1 MSADVAEAI
10 ADWLRDRL
18 DIAVENG
25 PELRLREC
33 LFCGRPRTMKVNVE
47 RRKFLCFHQDCAQAG
62 GLLKLIEAVEGCT
75 SEEARGILASLV
87 RGLARGHSSIRTLAE
102 RARRLRE
109 LEDEEPEPV
118 RELLDHAL
126 PEGFEPCWTGKK
138 FRIPR
143 YLKERDVPREEL
155 RRFGVG
161 WYTDDRDVG
170 RIVIPVLCDGARSW
184 VARKIDPDDF
194 GPKYL
199 TPHSAGDPGAD
210 RLLFGYDE
218 VPDEVETLVAVEG
231 TFDAIRLWS
240 YGFAAVAYLKDRIG
254 PGQIALIG
262 KKRPRRLVLFP
273 DAGDAR
279 AREKALRDGA
289 TLAGRFEEV
298 AVALLEL
305 REGEKKTDPDSAPRA
320 RVERA
325 IRTAGAVTR
334 GSAQEFARSRLRSPW
349 SS

>member
-1 MSADVAEAI
+1 LSADVAEEI

-33 LFCGRPRTMKVNVE
+33 LFCGRARTMKVNVE
-47 RRKFLCFHQDCAQAG
+47 RRKFLCFHQDCAEAG

-75 SEEARGILASLV
+75 SEEARGIMASLV
-87 RGLARGHSSIRTLAE
+87 RGLARGHSSIRSLSE
-102 RARRLRE
+102 RARQLRE
-109 LEDEEPEPV
+109 QEEPEPV
-118 RELLDHAL
+118 RDLLAHDL
-126 PEGFEPCWTGKK
+126 PEGFEPCWTGSK

-143 YLKERDVPREEL
+143 YLKERDAPRDEL

-161 WYTDDRDVG
+161 WYTDDRETG

-210 RLLFGYDE
+210 RLLFAYDE
-218 VPDEVETLVAVEG
+218 IPDEAETVVAVEG
-231 TFDAIRLWS
+231 TFDAMRLWS
-240 YGFAAVAYLKDRIG
+240 YGFYSVAYLKDRIG
-254 PGQIALIG
+254 PGQIAILG

-273 DAGDAR
+273 DGGDAR
-279 AREKALRDGA
+279 AKEKALRDGA
-289 TLAGRFEEV
+289 VLAGRFEEV

-305 REGEKKTDPDSAPRA
+305 RPGEKKTDPDSAPRA
-320 RVERA
+320 LVEQA
-325 IRTAGAVTR
+325 IRVAQPVTR

-349 SS
+349 GN